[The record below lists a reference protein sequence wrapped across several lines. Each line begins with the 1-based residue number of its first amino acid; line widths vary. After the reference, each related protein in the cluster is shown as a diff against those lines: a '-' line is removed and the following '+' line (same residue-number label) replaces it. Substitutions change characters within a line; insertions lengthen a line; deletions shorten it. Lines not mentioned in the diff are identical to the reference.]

1 MASRHRIATDGS
13 VCPMLGYVF
22 IGVLV
27 VSFGWVALQIF
38 RDDGKNK
45 NG

>member
-1 MASRHRIATDGS
+1 
-13 VCPMLGYVF
+13 MLGYIL

-27 VSFGWVALQIF
+27 VGLGWVALQIF
-38 RDDGKNK
+38 RDDSKNK